1 MNNQEFLCQFCNNH
15 HGKYLCPRCKQRY
28 CSLTC
33 YRNQTH
39 LGCSEFFYKNNI
51 EQEIKNKKV
60 SQEEKTRMLK
70 FLSEF
75 RYNKNNIEN
84 SEFLYNNEELL
95 EEEQDDL
102 KDRMKDIN
110 IENASFEE
118 IWERLN
124 SSERNEFVHLAL
136 AYNEDE

>member
-39 LGCSEFFYKNNI
+39 LGY
-51 EQEIKNKKV
+51 
-60 SQEEKTRMLK
+60 
-70 FLSEF
+70 
-75 RYNKNNIEN
+75 
-84 SEFLYNNEELL
+84 
-95 EEEQDDL
+95 
-102 KDRMKDIN
+102 IN